1 MFCSRESIVAIRI
14 VVRERT
20 VESSSV
26 DHWTQRLGTGS
37 PCDNRPLVETVLSSV
52 YLLQCHFTLLVHATA
67 VTKCSSGT
75 VRLSSRLQLG
85 RLTDESLH
93 RSQCLQAITAE
104 TRPTS
109 CLEIVTTRSSD
120 PKVKEGF
127 KICSKFSV
135 EHNFKNFV
143 PHVSGF
149 IWKKRGFRY

>member
-1 MFCSRESIVAIRI
+1 MFCSRESIVVIRI

-52 YLLQCHFTLLVHATA
+52 YLLHCHFTLLVHATA

-75 VRLSSRLQLG
+75 VRQLG
-85 RLTDESLH
+85 RLTDQSLC

-104 TRPTS
+104 TRPTC
-109 CLEIVTTRSSD
+109 CLEIVTTRGSD
-120 PKVKEGF
+120 PKEKGGF

-143 PHVSGF
+143 THVSGF